1 MKERISAKSIV
12 EGAFLSAITTVLFL
26 ASLYI
31 PLLGTLISF
40 LCPLPI
46 VIICLR
52 HNLKIALLS
61 LTIAFFMIS
70 LLAGPFQGLVGL
82 LGFGILGIA
91 LGTTIKKK
99 YSLPEI
105 LLIGSIS
112 SFVAKVLLILIGLW
126 LIDVNPLL
134 LSLDQI
140 EQSLQQSLKFYND
153 IGLNQE
159 QAEVFRD
166 SILQSLELVKI
177 AFPAILI
184 TASFFDTII
193 NYWVAGIILKRI
205 GLYIEPIV
213 PLYKWKASKSFFWSY
228 LLGMLILLIN
238 TRLKVPLLERIG
250 VNIQLMFSI
259 IFLFAGLAVVVYVL
273 RYYKVKTI
281 FCWLVY
287 ILVFIQPV
295 LSLLVTWIGMFDV
308 WFDFRKTIFSANK
321 ENR

>member
-1 MKERISAKSIV
+1 LKERISAKSIV

-259 IFLFAGLAVVVYVL
+259 IFLFAGLAVVAYVL